1 MFNMFTLELRGWA
14 WLRLTCLHWNCGVGV
29 VMFNMF
35 TLELRGGRGYV

>member
-1 MFNMFTLELRGWA
+1 MGVVI
-14 WLRLTCLHWNCGVGV
+14 LTCLHWNCGVGV